1 MTTATPIPFLDLK
14 AQYRTI
20 GAEVQVAVAS
30 VLESCHYALG
40 PAVSDFEQAF
50 AAYCGTRHAVAVS
63 SGTSALHVAL
73 VAAGIGEGD
82 EVITVPMTF
91 VATVAAI
98 LYARATPRFVDI
110 DPATW
115 TMDPR
120 QLEAAITP
128 RTKAIMPVH
137 LHGRIADMEPI
148 LDIAR
153 AHGLVVIEDAAQA
166 HGAERNG
173 RRAGSMGQAG
183 CFSFYPGKNLG
194 ACGEGGAVVTNSDE
208 LAQRMRMLR
217 DWGQSQRYC
226 HVLQGFNY
234 RMDGVQG
241 AALGVKL
248 RYLDGW
254 NDGRRTAA
262 NAYRAWL
269 AGANLGLP
277 AESDGEDHVWHV
289 FAVRVRERARV
300 QQALNDAGVA
310 TGIHY
315 PVPVHLQP
323 AYADLGYGEGAFPV
337 SEALASETLSLPMFP
352 ELTAR
357 QIDRVCT
364 SLIGVVAATGELVD
378 AA

>member
-1 MTTATPIPFLDLK
+1 MTSAIPVPFLDLK
-14 AQYRTI
+14 AQYRSI
-20 GAEVQVAVAS
+20 SAELHDAVGQ
-30 VLESCHYALG
+30 VLESCNYALG
-40 PAVSDFEQAF
+40 PSVVAFERAF
-50 AAYCGTRHAVAVS
+50 ATFCGTKHAVAVN
-63 SGTSALHVAL
+63 SGTSALHAAL

-98 LYARATPRFVDI
+98 LYARATPRYVDI

-115 TMDPR
+115 TMDVS

-137 LHGRIADMEPI
+137 LHGRVADMDPI
-148 LDIAR
+148 LSIAR
-153 AHGLVVIEDAAQA
+153 AHNLVVIEDAAQA
-166 HGAERNG
+166 HGAEYKG
-173 RRAGSMGQAG
+173 RRAGSMGDAG

-194 ACGEGGAVVTNSDE
+194 ACGEGGAVVTDRDD
-208 LAQRMRMLR
+208 LADRLRMLR

-248 RYLDGW
+248 RHLPAW
-254 NDGRRTAA
+254 NEGRRRAA
-262 NAYRAWL
+262 AGYRARL
-269 AGANLGLP
+269 TGSGIGLP
-277 AESDGEDHVWHV
+277 AAAPGRDHVWHV
-289 FAVRVRERARV
+289 FAVRVRNRAQV
-300 QQALNDAGVA
+300 QKAMADAGIA

-323 AYADLGYGEGAFPV
+323 AYTYSEYGAGSFLIAET
-337 SEALASETLSLPMFP
+337 LASETLSLPMFP
-352 ELTAR
+352 ELTDQQLDQVCDNLRTAVASAR
-357 QIDRVCT
+357 
-364 SLIGVVAATGELVD
+364 EYVD